1 MTLLYPIGNEV
12 VGNLKS
18 KNKRATETSKWNTTS
33 VAEHKKVKSLRED
46 MSKPLHAKT
55 DGSERSSVVTKA
67 AKSGGGLPGWE
78 WPVAAH

>member
-1 MTLLYPIGNEV
+1 MILLCPLEMKV

-18 KNKRATETSKWNTTS
+18 KNQRATETRKWNTTS

-55 DGSERSSVVTKA
+55 EMDRKEQCGDQI
-67 AKSGGGLPGWE
+67 G
-78 WPVAAH
+78 